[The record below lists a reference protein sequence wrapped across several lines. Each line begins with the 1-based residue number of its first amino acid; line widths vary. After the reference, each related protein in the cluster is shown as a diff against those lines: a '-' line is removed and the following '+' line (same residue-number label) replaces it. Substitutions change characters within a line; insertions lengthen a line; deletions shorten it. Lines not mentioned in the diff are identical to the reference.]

1 MNFISYVF
9 ALGAAINK
17 DEQVIKILNSALC
30 SEMSL
35 VSKAEIAILK
45 IKDSIMN
52 EKLLKSIAISLALI
66 ASCQMGEHSVPDEMK
81 KKRKLDEAVRLI
93 NEVS

>member
-9 ALGAAINK
+9 ALEAAINK
-17 DEQVIKILNSALC
+17 DEQVIKILNSALY
-30 SEMSL
+30 SEMAL
-35 VSKAEIAILK
+35 ISKAEIAILK

-66 ASCQMGEHSVPDEMK
+66 ASCQMGKEHSIPDEM
-81 KKRKLDEAVRLI
+81 KRKLDETVRLI